1 MKIYRAKNSGGQVKN
16 MKKKP
21 SFFERL
27 TGSVNIEDDDF
38 EIGEPASESLPNKL
52 NESWMDDAEGQL
64 AVDVHQSDDAV
75 IVKTMT
81 AGVDPDDIEI
91 TVSRDTITIRGKR
104 ENVHEARDD
113 DFFHKELYW
122 GSFSRTIMLPCEVE
136 SEETSAKEDHGLL
149 TITLPKI
156 DKHKQT
162 KVKIK

>member
-1 MKIYRAKNSGGQVKN
+1 

-27 TGSVNIEDDDF
+27 TGSVNVEDDDF
-38 EIGEPASESLPNKL
+38 EINEPATEVLPDKL
-52 NESWMDDAEGQL
+52 NESWMDDSEGQL
-64 AVDVHQSDDAV
+64 AVDVHQGDDAV

-81 AGVDPDDIEI
+81 AGVDPSDIEI

-104 ENVHEARDD
+104 ESEHEIHDSD
-113 DFFHKELYW
+113 YFHKELYW

-136 SEETSAKEDHGLL
+136 SEEASAREDHGLL

-156 DKHKQT
+156 DKNKQT

>member
-1 MKIYRAKNSGGQVKN
+1 VRKLRRINNKKI
-16 MKKKP
+16 MKKRT

-27 TGSVNIEDDDF
+27 TGSVDVSDEEF
-38 EIGEPASESLPNKL
+38 EISEPATESLGDKV
-52 NESWMDDAEGQL
+52 NESWMDDAEGEL
-64 AVDVHQSDDAV
+64 AVDVHQNDNSV

-81 AGVDPDDIEI
+81 AGVDPNDVEI

-104 ENVHEARDD
+104 ESIHEVLEH

-136 SEETSAKEDHGLL
+136 SEEASAKEEHGLL
-149 TITLPKI
+149 TITLPKM

>member
-1 MKIYRAKNSGGQVKN
+1 

-27 TGSVNIEDDDF
+27 TGSVNIDDDNEF
-38 EIGEPASESLPNKL
+38 EISEPATDSLTEKI
-52 NESWMDDAEGQL
+52 NESWIDDTEGQL
-64 AVDVHQSDDAV
+64 AVDVHQDDDAV

-104 ENVHEARDD
+104 ENAHEAHDH

-136 SEETSAKEDHGLL
+136 SEEASAKEDHGLL

>member
-1 MKIYRAKNSGGQVKN
+1 
-16 MKKKP
+16 MKKKT

-27 TGSVNIEDDDF
+27 TGSVNVDDEDF
-38 EIGEPASESLPNKL
+38 EITEPATESLPDKV

-64 AVDVHQSDDAV
+64 AVDVHQSDDSV

-91 TVSRDTITIRGKR
+91 TVSRDTITIRGNR
-104 ENVHEARDD
+104 ESAHEVHEH

-136 SEETSAKEDHGLL
+136 SEEATAKEDHGLL

-162 KVKIK
+162 KIKIK

>member
-1 MKIYRAKNSGGQVKN
+1 

-27 TGSVNIEDDDF
+27 TGTVNVDNDDDLELMDSDTELF
-38 EIGEPASESLPNKL
+38 PDKI
-52 NESWMDDAEGQL
+52 NESWADDTEGQL
-64 AVDVHQSDDAV
+64 AVDVHQTDSSV

-81 AGVDPDDIEI
+81 AGVNPSDIEI
-91 TVSRDTITIRGKR
+91 TVSRDAITIRGNR
-104 ENVHEARDD
+104 ESAHEVRDD

-136 SEETSAKEDHGLL
+136 SEEASAKEDHGLL

-156 DKHKQT
+156 DKNKQT

>member
-1 MKIYRAKNSGGQVKN
+1 

-27 TGSVNIEDDDF
+27 TGSVNIEDSDF
-38 EIGEPASESLPNKL
+38 EIIEPVTESLTEQV
-52 NESWMDDAEGQL
+52 NESWIDDSEGQL
-64 AVDVHQSDDAV
+64 AVDVHQNDNEV

-81 AGVDPDDIEI
+81 AGVNPNDIEV

-104 ENVHEARDD
+104 ENGHDVHEHDY
-113 DFFHKELYW
+113 FHTELYW

-136 SEETSAKEDHGLL
+136 SEEVTAKEHHGLL
-149 TITLPKI
+149 IITLPKI
-156 DKHKQT
+156 NKNKQT

>member
-1 MKIYRAKNSGGQVKN
+1 

-27 TGSVNIEDDDF
+27 TGTVNIDDDF
-38 EIGEPASESLPNKL
+38 EMLEPVTESLPDKVND
-52 NESWMDDAEGQL
+52 SWADDAEGQL
-64 AVDVHQSDDAV
+64 AVDVHQTDKAV

-81 AGVDPDDIEI
+81 AGVNPGDIEI
-91 TVSRDTITIRGKR
+91 TVSRDTITIRGNR
-104 ENVHEARDD
+104 ESEHEARSD

-136 SEETSAKEDHGLL
+136 AEETSAKEDHGLL
-149 TITLPKI
+149 TINLPKI
-156 DKHKQT
+156 DKNKQT

>member
-1 MKIYRAKNSGGQVKN
+1 

-38 EIGEPASESLPNKL
+38 EIMEPATEALSDKVND
-52 NESWMDDAEGQL
+52 SWIEDTEGQL
-64 AVDVHQSDDAV
+64 AVDVHQTDDAV

-81 AGVDPDDIEI
+81 AGVNPNDIEI

-104 ENVHEARDD
+104 QSEHEVHEHNY
-113 DFFHKELYW
+113 FHKELYW

-136 SEETSAKEDHGLL
+136 SEEANAKEDHGLL

-156 DKHKQT
+156 DKNKQT
-162 KVKIK
+162 KIKIKQ

>member
-1 MKIYRAKNSGGQVKN
+1 

-27 TGSVNIEDDDF
+27 TGSMDLDDSDL
-38 EIGEPASESLPNKL
+38 EILEPTTESLTEKVND
-52 NESWMDDAEGQL
+52 SWIDDTEGQL
-64 AVDVHQSDDAV
+64 AVDVHQNKDEV

-81 AGVDPDDIEI
+81 AGVNPNDIEI
-91 TVSRDTITIRGKR
+91 TVSRDTLTIRGKR
-104 ENVHEARDD
+104 ESEHEVHEHDY
-113 DFFHKELYW
+113 FHKELYW

-136 SEETSAKEDHGLL
+136 SEEASAKEDHGLL

-156 DKHKQT
+156 DKNKQT

>member
-1 MKIYRAKNSGGQVKN
+1 

-27 TGSVNIEDDDF
+27 TGSVNIEDSDF
-38 EIGEPASESLPNKL
+38 EILEPATESMLDKV
-52 NESWMDDAEGQL
+52 NETWIDDTEGQL
-64 AVDVHQSDDAV
+64 AVDVHQDDDAV
-75 IVKTMT
+75 VVKTMT
-81 AGVDPDDIEI
+81 AGVNPNDIEI
-91 TVSRDTITIRGKR
+91 TVSRDTITIRGNR
-104 ENVHEARDD
+104 ESEHDVRDH

-136 SEETSAKEDHGLL
+136 SEEASAREDHGLL

-156 DKHKQT
+156 DKNKQT

>member
-1 MKIYRAKNSGGQVKN
+1 
-16 MKKKP
+16 MKKKT

-27 TGSVNIEDDDF
+27 TGSVNMDNEDEF
-38 EIGEPASESLPNKL
+38 EIIEPATNSLTEKI
-52 NESWMDDAEGQL
+52 NESWIDDTEGQL
-64 AVDVHQSDDAV
+64 AVDVHQTDDAV

-104 ENVHEARDD
+104 ESAHEARED

-136 SEETSAKEDHGLL
+136 SEESSAKEDHGLL
-149 TITLPKI
+149 TVTLPKI
-156 DKHKQT
+156 DKNKQT

>member
-1 MKIYRAKNSGGQVKN
+1 
-16 MKKKP
+16 MKKRT

-27 TGSVNIEDDDF
+27 TGSVNVADDEF
-38 EIGEPASESLPNKL
+38 EVVEPVANELQEGKI
-52 NESWMDDAEGQL
+52 NESWMDDAEGEL
-64 AVDVHQSDDAV
+64 AVDVHQDDDSV

-104 ENVHEARDD
+104 ENIHEVHDH

-136 SEETSAKEDHGLL
+136 SEEATAKEEHGLL